1 MWCNDVLTSRILVEA
16 FSVSC
21 YCFLPYKLTINWQLT
36 PQVKDHHLGLHF
48 LGLSKMFRNFP
59 LVISRA
65 GKGKM
70 SIGYCNIKDKS
81 PKLIRHR

>member
-1 MWCNDVLTSRILVEA
+1 MLL
-16 FSVSC
+16 FSA
-21 YCFLPYKLTINWQLT
+21 LQAHNQLAADR
-36 PQVKDHHLGLHF
+36 QVNDHHLGLHF

-70 SIGYCNIKDKS
+70 SIDYCNAKDS
-81 PKLIRHR
+81 LQNLSDIN

>member
-1 MWCNDVLTSRILVEA
+1 MQL
-16 FSVSC
+16 FSA
-21 YCFLPYKLTINWQLT
+21 LQAHNQLAADPT
-36 PQVKDHHLGLHF
+36 GQRSHLGLHF

-70 SIGYCNIKDKS
+70 LIGYCNTKDSLQNLSDINKVVIYYI
-81 PKLIRHR
+81 LIRESKYNAHH